1 MKKLFPILL
10 ILATIFNTQS
20 LKAGASFSIN
30 DSTFQEV
37 IEFTHPNKKLKKDLF
52 FKVGDEV
59 IIKTKY
65 SPKLI
70 KAKIEGFT
78 KDGIIVKGQTI
89 PIEHIETIRRKSI
102 ASFIFGGFSSAFVF
116 SGGAA
121 MIVLGAILNG
131 LNSNFDREPS
141 IVRQMM
147 YLLAIVGVSL
157 LLLAVS
163 VVFLIGL
170 ILGLTGIATKYNNKF
185 FNLKKWRAKITTK
198 KLPVKSK

>member
-70 KAKIEGFT
+70 KAKIEY
-78 KDGIIVKGQTI
+78 
-89 PIEHIETIRRKSI
+89 R
-102 ASFIFGGFSSAFVF
+102 FIS
-116 SGGAA
+116 
-121 MIVLGAILNG
+121 
-131 LNSNFDREPS
+131 NSNQ
-141 IVRQMM
+141 IVTANM
-147 YLLAIVGVSL
+147 V
-157 LLLAVS
+157 
-163 VVFLIGL
+163 
-170 ILGLTGIATKYNNKF
+170 NKW
-185 FNLKKWRAKITTK
+185 L
-198 KLPVKSK
+198 